1 MSIPLR
7 VLLVEDSED
16 DATLLLR
23 ELRRSGFEPTWE
35 RHEDAAALTA
45 ALARQAWDIILCDYH
60 MPAFSALA
68 ALELLQDLGLD
79 LPVIVVSGEVGDEFA
94 LSALQ
99 AGARDYVCKDDL
111 GSLGAVVL
119 RELGRPD
126 SRHSVR
132 KELQARL

>member
-1 MSIPLR
+1 M
-7 VLLVEDSED
+7 
-16 DATLLLR
+16 LLR

-35 RHEDAAALTA
+35 RHENSAALTA
-45 ALARQAWDIILCDYH
+45 ALARQAWDIILCDYD

-68 ALELLQDLGLD
+68 ALKLLQDLGLD
-79 LPVIVVSGEVGDEFA
+79 LPVIVVSGEGGDEFA
-94 LSALQ
+94 LFALQ

-119 RELGRPD
+119 RELGQPD